1 MLIYDL
7 TRISLKQIYRNKRR
21 YKSVIIGIS
30 LGIAGLVTIITM
42 GQSVESDLS
51 RNLELLGSTTII
63 KATWDTEKMTQWHNG
78 QYYQNDVD
86 ELRQLPG
93 CRFVSP
99 IVWTWAYTFS
109 RDRTKIQGR
118 LMGVESNFFDAVHLP
133 VETGQIIGDNDL
145 RRMSSVCVLGRQIK
159 NSLFKS
165 DENPVGSS
173 IFIDGNMFTVIGI
186 LGGIEDPLFDETILI
201 PFTVARSR
209 FAYMYEIKDIYVR
222 AVNWDIVGQL
232 QQQIYE
238 LLLRNRPTMSDSV
251 EVRSFP
257 ERIQTVQRAV
267 LLVKVF
273 LYFAL
278 LVTLVLGGL
287 GITNVMLAAVQERTT
302 EIGLRKAVGATDKM
316 IMSQFLLESVCISFT
331 GAIIGILCGY
341 LLVEWLIRIFQT
353 MPDQEVF
360 YASLAGGVLFS
371 VILGI
376 TSGLLPARKASQLDA
391 AEAMS
396 FE

>member
-1 MLIYDL
+1 
-7 TRISLKQIYRNKRR
+7 
-21 YKSVIIGIS
+21 
-30 LGIAGLVTIITM
+30 
-42 GQSVESDLS
+42 
-51 RNLELLGSTTII
+51 
-63 KATWDTEKMTQWHNG
+63 
-78 QYYQNDVD
+78 
-86 ELRQLPG
+86 
-93 CRFVSP
+93 
-99 IVWTWAYTFS
+99 
-109 RDRTKIQGR
+109 
-118 LMGVESNFFDAVHLP
+118 
-133 VETGQIIGDNDL
+133 
-145 RRMSSVCVLGRQIK
+145 
-159 NSLFKS
+159 
-165 DENPVGSS
+165 
-173 IFIDGNMFTVIGI
+173 VIGI
-186 LGGIEDPLFDETILI
+186 LGGMEDPLFDETILI

-238 LLLRNRPTMSDSV
+238 SLLRNRPAFADSV
-251 EVRSFP
+251 EVRFFP

-316 IMSQFLLESVCISFT
+316 IMSQFLLESVGISIT
-331 GAIIGILCGY
+331 GAIIGTLSGY
-341 LLVEWLIRIFQT
+341 LVVEWLIRIFQT
-353 MPDQEVF
+353 IPDQQVF
-360 YASLAGGVLFS
+360 YASLIGGVLFS
-371 VILGI
+371 VILGVA
-376 TSGLLPARKASQLDA
+376 SGLLPARRASQLDA